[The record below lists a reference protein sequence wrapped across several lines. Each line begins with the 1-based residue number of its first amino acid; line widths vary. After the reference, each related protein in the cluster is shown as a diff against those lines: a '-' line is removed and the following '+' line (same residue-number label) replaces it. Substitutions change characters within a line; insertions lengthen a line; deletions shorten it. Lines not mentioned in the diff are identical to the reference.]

1 MALTDRHFLAE
12 HFDILFAF
20 FGFMVQKLCNFKV
33 QIHFL
38 PFILI
43 PGISTET
50 FCTRAG
56 LATEADR
63 RGRATLASTSARR
76 ATGRFDQRRM
86 PGPARRDA
94 VTGGVPRTDPSIA
107 HVREPGRGRIRF
119 STTRGG

>member
-1 MALTDRHFLAE
+1 MALTDSHFLAE

-20 FGFMVQKLCNFKV
+20 FGFMVQKRRNFKV

-43 PGISTET
+43 PGIITEM

-63 RGRATLASTSARR
+63 RGPSHVGVHV
-76 ATGRFDQRRM
+76 GR
-86 PGPARRDA
+86 
-94 VTGGVPRTDPSIA
+94 TA
-107 HVREPGRGRIRF
+107 HGQV
-119 STTRGG
+119 